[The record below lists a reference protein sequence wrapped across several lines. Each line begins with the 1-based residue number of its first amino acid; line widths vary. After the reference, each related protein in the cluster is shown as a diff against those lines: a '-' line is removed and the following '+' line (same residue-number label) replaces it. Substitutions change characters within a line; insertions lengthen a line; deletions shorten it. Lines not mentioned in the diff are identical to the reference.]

1 MVKLIALSITVS
13 YLMFASTTHANT
25 DSFVEFVPGK
35 IRNTELMILP
45 ACQVDNFK
53 KICGIQVITEERTIA
68 DLVGRARV
76 SRFIAG
82 NKLDPKTTN
91 ANTLLPVGNLVTVRK
106 I

>member
-1 MVKLIALSITVS
+1 MAKLIALLITVS
-13 YLMFASTTHANT
+13 FLLFTPVAQADERT
-25 DSFVEFVPGK
+25 FVETAPGK
-35 IRNTELMILP
+35 IRNTELKILP
-45 ACQVDNFK
+45 AWQVDNFK

-68 DLVGRARV
+68 DLVGHARV